1 MVDPGEEP
9 ILIAVLE
16 CPPCEERTYSAI
28 VPKRPELT
36 PSCPGCG
43 ETMALTDLIVAE

>member
-1 MVDPGEEP
+1 VELREEP

-16 CPPCEERTYSAI
+16 CPPCDERAYSAI

-36 PSCPGCG
+36 PSCPKCG
-43 ETMALTDLIVAE
+43 ETFTVADLIVGE